1 MPGHRVGGG
10 VGRTHLTRTNW
21 RTSSERA
28 SRSTPRSAAF
38 ASNAAHADSHRL
50 PELTSFTGAASS
62 SSKPSSSRWRAS
74 ETTGATGAT
83 PPCCVR
89 ARLTAPSS
97 SDSGLR
103 LVPGI
108 APVWAARVPKC
119 RAHLVPLP
127 EKAKKKPKVDAPK
140 SQVKVSRVFERT
152 ARSARTREREVG
164 VGRALHLPF
173 PLWGC

>member
-74 ETTGATGAT
+74 ETTGPTGAT
-83 PPCCVR
+83 FPWCVR
-89 ARLTAPSS
+89 ARLTAPSPR
-97 SDSGLR
+97 DSRPR

-108 APVWAARVPKC
+108 APVWAACVAKC
-119 RAHLVPLP
+119 RALISSPSR
-127 EKAKKKPKVDAPK
+127 KKKPKPRKPK
-140 SQVKVSRVFERT
+140 SQTSFLNARF
-152 ARSARTREREVG
+152 ARSARAREREIE
-164 VGRALHLPF
+164 VGRARPLPF
-173 PLWGC
+173 PRWGC

>member
-74 ETTGATGAT
+74 ETTGAT

-119 RAHLVPLP
+119 RAHLVPLS
-127 EKAKKKPKVDAPK
+127 EKPKKKPKVDAPK

-173 PLWGC
+173 PRWGC